1 MQSCTYL
8 IWWTVWVTAYQF
20 ANRIESKKVREKLSE
35 KKFNFR
41 ILKQTPFTIWSLRD
55 WILMKKSWSLF
66 RFPKIV
72 RQKLQWTS
80 TRWLEI
86 WMIYQKIKELT
97 IHLKKRSVLSISID
111 SLNIQFTRHKLNK
124 ITLNTIQSQTIK
136 KTNQSILTKLAF
148 PRVMEASLMMP
159 FRRIFQFTPNHYQK
173 SQSNLFVLLCK
184 YQLSIQMLTL
194 KLQIN
199 S

>member
-1 MQSCTYL
+1 
-8 IWWTVWVTAYQF
+8 
-20 ANRIESKKVREKLSE
+20 
-35 KKFNFR
+35 
-41 ILKQTPFTIWSLRD
+41 
-55 WILMKKSWSLF
+55 MKKSWSLF
-66 RFPKIV
+66 QFPKIG

-86 WMIYQKIKELT
+86 WMIFQKIRELT
-97 IHLKKRSVLSISID
+97 IHLKKLSVLSISID
-111 SLNIQFTRHKLNK
+111 SLSTQFTRHKSNR

-136 KTNQSILTKLAF
+136 KTNQFILTKLAF
-148 PRVMEASLMMP
+148 PRVMEVSLMTH

-173 SQSNLFVLLCK
+173 SQWNLFVLLCK
-184 YQLSIQMLTL
+184 HQLSIQMLTL

>member
-1 MQSCTYL
+1 
-8 IWWTVWVTAYQF
+8 
-20 ANRIESKKVREKLSE
+20 
-35 KKFNFR
+35 
-41 ILKQTPFTIWSLRD
+41 
-55 WILMKKSWSLF
+55 MKKSWSLF
-66 RFPKIV
+66 QFPKIG

-86 WMIYQKIKELT
+86 WMIFQKIRELT
-97 IHLKKRSVLSISID
+97 IHLKKLSVLSISID
-111 SLNIQFTRHKLNK
+111 SLSTQFTRHKLNR

-148 PRVMEASLMMP
+148 LRVMEASLMMH
-159 FRRIFQFTPNHYQK
+159 FRRIFQFTPNHYRK

-184 YQLSIQMLTL
+184 HQLSIQMLTL